1 MFAKSLY
8 GQLAAVAAWTAVG
21 AAAGAAPVA
30 FYASVVG
37 TAYFASV
44 KALEP
49 GPCSFDAIPEQT
61 EIVSKPFSNETVL
74 MASVSVWSI
83 VKSILADVMKKL
95 NPWA

>member
-1 MFAKSLY
+1 
-8 GQLAAVAAWTAVG
+8 
-21 AAAGAAPVA
+21 VA

-49 GPCSFDAIPEQT
+49 GRSSFDAIPERT
-61 EIVSKPFSNETVL
+61 EIVSEPFSNETVL

-83 VKSILADVMKKL
+83 VKSILGDVMKKL
-95 NPWA
+95 NPCP